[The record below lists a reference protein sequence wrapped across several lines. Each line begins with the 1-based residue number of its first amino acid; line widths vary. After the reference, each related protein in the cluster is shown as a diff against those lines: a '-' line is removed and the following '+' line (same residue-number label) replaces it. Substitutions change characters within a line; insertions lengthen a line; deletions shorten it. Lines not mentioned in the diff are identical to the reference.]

1 MIAALACLAVILAL
15 ELLTPFWWWIMAV
28 PFVYGAAAA
37 RTGWR
42 AFRTGLLAAGLLWL
56 GASLWLYLNGSR
68 LIASRMATVI
78 GLRSGVLMVALT
90 GLAGALAAG
99 LAGYAGY
106 AIGTLFKSGKKA
118 AGPSGKERT

>member
-1 MIAALACLAVILAL
+1 MIAAIACLAVILVL
-15 ELLTPFWWWIMAV
+15 ELLTPYWWWIMAV
-28 PFVYGAAAA
+28 PFVCGAGAA
-37 RTGWR
+37 RSGWR
-42 AFRTGLLAAGLLWL
+42 AFRTGLLAAGFLWL

-78 GLRSGVLMVALT
+78 GLGSGVLMVALT
-90 GLAGALAAG
+90 GLAGAVAAG

-106 AIGTLFKSGKKA
+106 ATGALFGNKGKA